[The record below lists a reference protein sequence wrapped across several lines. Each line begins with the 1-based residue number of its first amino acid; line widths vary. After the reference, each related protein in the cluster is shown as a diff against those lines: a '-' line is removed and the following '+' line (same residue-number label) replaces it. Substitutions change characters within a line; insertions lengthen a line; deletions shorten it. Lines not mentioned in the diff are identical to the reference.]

1 MKSTE
6 SSSTSTRSPDRLLV
20 TEHSVHIALASFMLE
35 RARSRVGINQFIL
48 SLGAP
53 LPRIDVRVKLWR
65 TFLHLAGVDTAELHD
80 DLAIDIGPEREQRL
94 HAVLRF
100 GTERGFVPVDR
111 SALEAFLVTYELTS
125 GIDCSEADFGPDDGD
140 PTHMDGDI
148 RFSEYQ
154 LDRYDR
160 TPLCRIV
167 NALVRWL
174 AGLAM
179 DLPFDPSLVRT
190 FASEYAG
197 ISNGALAEVDVDA
210 LWQACKARL
219 TLFGEDYVLAA
230 GTRAAAS
237 LGDVIAEAGWQ
248 LYGYATPEEARRIL
262 LA

>member
-6 SSSTSTRSPDRLLV
+6 SSSTSKRSPDRLLV

-48 SLGAP
+48 SLGTS
-53 LPRIDVRVKLWR
+53 LPRIDVRVKLWK
-65 TFLHLAGVDTAELHD
+65 TFLHLAGVHPAELHD
-80 DLAIDIGPEREQRL
+80 DLAIDVGPEQEQLL
-94 HAVLRF
+94 HTVLRF
-100 GTERGFVPVDR
+100 GSERGFVPVDR
-111 SALEAFLVTYELTS
+111 SALEAWLVTYELTS
-125 GIDCSEADFGPDDGD
+125 GIDCSEADFGPEDGD
-140 PTHMDGDI
+140 PTHMDGEI
-148 RFSEYQ
+148 RFSDYQ

-179 DLPFDPSLVRT
+179 DLPCDPSLVRT
-190 FASEYAG
+190 FAFEYAC
-197 ISNGALAEVDVDA
+197 IPNGQLPDVDVDA

-219 TLFGEDYVLAA
+219 SLLGDDYMHAA
-230 GTRAAAS
+230 GTRAAAN

-248 LYGYATPEEARRIL
+248 LCGYATPEEARRIL
-262 LA
+262 SV

>member
-48 SLGAP
+48 SLGTS
-53 LPRIDVRVKLWR
+53 LPRIDVRLRLWK
-65 TFLHLAGVDTAELHD
+65 TFLHLAGVNPAELHD
-80 DLAIDIGPEREQRL
+80 DLAIDVGQDHEQRL
-94 HAVLRF
+94 HAVLTF
-100 GTERGFVPVDR
+100 GAERGFVSVDR
-111 SALEAFLVTYELTS
+111 SALEAFLITYELVS
-125 GIDCSEADFGPDDGD
+125 GVDCHEAEFGPDDGD
-140 PTHMDGDI
+140 PTHVDGDI
-148 RFSEYQ
+148 RFSDYQ

-167 NALVRWL
+167 NAVVRWL
-174 AGLAM
+174 ADRAA
-179 DLPFDPSLVRT
+179 DFPFDPSLVGA

-197 ISNGALAEVDVDA
+197 IFNGALAEVDVDA

-219 TLFGEDYVLAA
+219 TLFGDDYVLAA
-230 GTRAAAS
+230 GTRAAAN

-248 LYGYATPEEARRIL
+248 LCGYATPEEARHIL
-262 LA
+262 SV